1 MTRLDA
7 IIQARRR
14 RVAEAREKVPLE
26 FLWERCGLARR
37 RPDPWER
44 LRSWPPER
52 RAVIAE
58 IKRRSPSRGP
68 LRPDLDPGAL
78 ARAYARAGAFAVSV
92 LTEPDFF
99 GGSLDDLEA
108 ARRAADVPLLLKDFV
123 VDPYQVWEA
132 RARGA
137 DLVLLI
143 VAVLG
148 SRIQAFV
155 DLCFHVGVEP
165 LVEVHDE
172 AELALAVRSG
182 ARFVG
187 INNRD
192 LGTFRVDTAVSQ
204 RLLPRIPPGI
214 AAVSESGLRSPGDLD
229 RLEAAG
235 ARAFLIGEAL
245 VTAPDPAAALRR
257 LVERGAG
264 R

>member
-7 IIQARRR
+7 IVHARRR
-14 RVAEAREKVPLE
+14 RVAEARERVPLE
-26 FLWERCGLARR
+26 FLWERCGRARR
-37 RPDPWER
+37 GPDPWDR
-44 LRSWPPER
+44 LQEWPPGR

-58 IKRRSPSRGP
+58 IKRRSPSRGA
-68 LRPDLDPGAL
+68 LRPDLDPAAL
-78 ARAYARAGAFAVSV
+78 ARDYARAGAFAVSV
-92 LTEPDFF
+92 ITEPDFF

-143 VAVLG
+143 AAVLG
-148 SRIQAFV
+148 GRTRAFV
-155 DLCFHVGVEP
+155 DLCFHVGLEP
-165 LVEVHDE
+165 LVEVHGE
-172 AELALAVRSG
+172 AELDLALRSG

-187 INNRD
+187 VNNRD
-192 LGTFRVDTAVSQ
+192 LATFRVDTTVSE

-214 AAVSESGLRSPGDLD
+214 AAVSESGLRGPEDLD

-257 LVERGAG
+257 LVERGEG
-264 R
+264 L

>member
-1 MTRLDA
+1 MSRLDA
-7 IIQARRR
+7 IVQARRR
-14 RVAEAREKVPLE
+14 RVAAARERVPLE
-26 FLWERCGLARR
+26 FLWERCGRARQG
-37 RPDPWER
+37 PDPWER
-44 LRSWPPER
+44 LRTWPTGR

-58 IKRRSPSRGP
+58 IKRRSPSRGA
-68 LRPDLDPGAL
+68 LRPDLDPAEL

-92 LTEPDFF
+92 ITEPDFF
-99 GGSLDDLEA
+99 GGSLEDLEA

-143 VAVLG
+143 VSVLG
-148 SRIQAFV
+148 RRTQAFV
-155 DLCFHVGVEP
+155 DLCFHAGVEP

-172 AELALAVRSG
+172 AELELAVRSG

-187 INNRD
+187 INNRN
-192 LGTFRVDTAVSQ
+192 LSTFRVDTAVSR
-204 RLLPRIPPGI
+204 RLLPRVPPRA
-214 AAVSESGLRSPGDLD
+214 AAVSESGLRSPADLD

-235 ARAFLIGEAL
+235 ARVFLIGEAL

-257 LVERGAG
+257 FVERGEG